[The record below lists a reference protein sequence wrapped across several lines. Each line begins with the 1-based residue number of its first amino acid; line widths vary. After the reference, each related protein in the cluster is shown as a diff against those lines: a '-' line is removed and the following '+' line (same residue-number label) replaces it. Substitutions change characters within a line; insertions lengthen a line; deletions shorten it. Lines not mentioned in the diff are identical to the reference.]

1 MLWKNWS
8 LETWSYEDT
17 DEEQRSRNRR
27 PSTPIF
33 NILLHHLQYN
43 GMYMLCI
50 TSTRCFDREISIW
63 LTEIVMKFLYIFYVK
78 ILFSS
83 QLTGLKSHYIKTTNN
98 LQSNGYKIKSNL
110 TFKKQIF
117 VKVYLEFNLDVI
129 DSNTHNSLKH
139 LNSSIT

>member
-1 MLWKNWS
+1 
-8 LETWSYEDT
+8 
-17 DEEQRSRNRR
+17 
-27 PSTPIF
+27 
-33 NILLHHLQYN
+33 
-43 GMYMLCI
+43 
-50 TSTRCFDREISIW
+50 
-63 LTEIVMKFLYIFYVK
+63 MKFLYIFYVK